1 MLVEASVTITTAWS
15 RAPARMTGARNEA
28 LMQATAVVVDDH
40 PMCRQATAMAI
51 AAAEPGLTVVEAS
64 TLADGRA
71 QARSAHLMTLDLALP
86 DNRSVLGLPAIRA
99 DFPHLKLL
107 VISGAANPDVER
119 QVAGAGAHGYVSKAA
134 TIPEMIA
141 AIRAVLGGERWFSA
155 EADAADASDGEID
168 RLATLTPAQTR
179 VLHAMAG
186 GRLNKQ
192 IAFDLGL
199 SEITVKAH
207 VKAILKKLGVPNRT
221 QAILLLQRAEA

>member
-1 MLVEASVTITTAWS
+1 M
-15 RAPARMTGARNEA
+15 PP
-28 LMQATAVVVDDH
+28 TAVIVDDH

-51 AAAEPGLTVVEAS
+51 AVADPSLAVAEAS
-64 TLADGRA
+64 TLAEGRSL
-71 QARSAHLMTLDLALP
+71 ARAASLMTLDLSLP
-86 DNRSVLGLPAIRA
+86 DNRSVLGLPAVRA

-119 QVAGAGAHGYVSKAA
+119 QVAGAGAHGYLSKAA
-134 TIPEMIA
+134 TIPEMVA
-141 AIRAVLGGERWFSA
+141 AIRSVLAGDRWFSA
-155 EADAADASDGEID
+155 EAQDDTQGGEIGL
-168 RLATLTPAQTR
+168 LASLTPAQAR
-179 VLHAMAG
+179 VLRAMEG

>member
-1 MLVEASVTITTAWS
+1 
-15 RAPARMTGARNEA
+15 
-28 LMQATAVVVDDH
+28 
-40 PMCRQATAMAI
+40 MAI
-51 AAAEPGLTVVEAS
+51 AVADPSLAVAEAS
-64 TLADGRA
+64 TLAEGRSL
-71 QARSAHLMTLDLALP
+71 ARAASLMTLDLSLP
-86 DNRSVLGLPAIRA
+86 DNRSVLGLPAVRA

-119 QVAGAGAHGYVSKAA
+119 QVAGAGAHGYLSKAA
-134 TIPEMIA
+134 AIPEMVA
-141 AIRAVLGGERWFSA
+141 AIRSVLAGDRWFSA
-155 EADAADASDGEID
+155 EAQDDTQGGEIGL
-168 RLATLTPAQTR
+168 LASLTPAQAR
-179 VLHAMAG
+179 VLRAMEG